1 LEHAV
6 GYARSRVGVLWLSVG
21 LLVNGHG
28 QLKPAQQQQQ
38 QQQST
43 AEAAAA
49 AHAGTAGVA
58 AAAAAAGDGA
68 DSIEDDAPIAPVAA
82 LLGSLMIVVGS
93 LLHATF
99 FVLADRLLRPP
110 PASPA
115 PRTRTSSAAAVRG
128 CACKM
133 HFPMGHFL
141 DRLPRQARDKDR
153 TGRLTR
159 DGVRCRWS
167 PRSRGW
173 SSLPRSDA
181 SVSKSGLFAPFLY
194 KNDRFAKTGS
204 GQT

>member
-1 LEHAV
+1 M

-133 HFPMGHFL
+133 HFPTGHFL

-181 SVSKSGLFAPFLY
+181 SVSKTKNGLFAPFLY

>member
-159 DGVRCRWS
+159 DGVCCRWS